1 MIGKKLGGRYEIISS
16 IGEGGMS
23 VVYKAK
29 DLLLNRIVAVKILK
43 EQFIKDEEFVR
54 RFRREAQA
62 SASLSHINIVS
73 TFDVGQDKSLYYLVM
88 EYVQGNTLKKIIRE
102 QGPLELFKI
111 INIAKQICDALE
123 HAHNNNLIHRD
134 IKPHNI
140 LINEEGIVKVTDF
153 GIARAV
159 STDTITHTKDI
170 LGSVHYLSPEQAK
183 GELAGVRSDLYSL
196 GIILY
201 EMATKKLPFSGET
214 PVSIALQHIHN
225 NPPNPSFFNEQINDN
240 LEKIILK
247 CLEKKVENRYEDA
260 GELKKD
266 LFLLLEGKN
275 IDYEINDLDNTLI
288 FSNQLINKEQTKK
301 LKLKPLG
308 FILLGVFVLS
318 LLAGLYW
325 SMGKLFVKEEV
336 IVPDVVNLPV
346 LKGKRMLADRNLKLQ
361 VDKEIHNN
369 EIPKDNI
376 INQDPLPD
384 SVIKAGRNVK
394 VTISKGPYLV
404 KVPDVL
410 GKNEVIADVRI
421 TNANLSIGE
430 IDRVFSLEY
439 PEGEIISQDPLPDKE
454 VTEKTKVDLVISKG
468 PEPSYVALPPFIG
481 LELNEAQEKIST
493 LGFSLGEI
501 KEEKSELY
509 PLNFVINQ
517 EPSSGQEI
525 LQGSKINL
533 VISQGPGPT
542 SQVAAVRLRLTQS
555 GILKISVSD
564 ILGIRDEYEKYHN
577 KGDSIAIPV
586 NYYGQAVITVFLD
599 DNKIWEQ
606 NEPRD

>member
-542 SQVAAVRLRLTQS
+542 SQVATVRLRLTQN